1 MKRFSPKT
9 FTCRSITLWW
19 IPSLFVAAPLAA
31 AAPLQEARVSQVI
44 QDVRLLG
51 AHAAPRPAAVNDKVT
66 LERAVRTGKESRA
79 ELTFTDLTITRLG
92 ANTIFSL
99 KAGAREVDLA
109 SGTILLSVPSGAAP
123 VKANTVGVTVAV
135 TGGTGLLATGPPT
148 KFMVLE
154 GIGTIYPKGHPEKAV
169 TVHGGEMVLMTA
181 DKKITQ
187 PEKFDVKLVLET
199 SALIVDF
206 PPLANLPLI
215 LTVMNQQLAQQ
226 QLAGTTSQPL
236 ARNLIDVI
244 AVTDQNVNSNP
255 ILVAVRNTT
264 PAPPVTPTPSITPPP
279 TPTPSITPPPTPTP
293 SITPPPTPSKF
304 GTPTTITSPNPYLIT
319 NGTVITTD
327 PSITTNGVTNF
338 GTIYRGQ
345 ADDGAFTVWAFGS
358 TSAFDTALGIDN
370 VFFADPNHLPI
381 ATFKFQSLSLTGN
394 PTIDLSNGG
403 GTKLALIGVDG
414 ITSGLAGGTLTFTG
428 LDLLVLATVN
438 GSINLT
444 SDVSFQDLSELA
456 MYARGAG
463 SDLILDSPIS
473 NIGILELAAEGSIQL
488 TNPGT
493 MSVGEFD
500 ATAGNSLTLQIESL
514 LLDGKASLNTLVLP
528 GTTVA
533 TGANLTLNATGDYT
547 NSSATEFSS
556 LLVMNEGAHIETGG
570 NIAVNIGGNLTA
582 TGLGSATG
590 FPEPGDFE
598 AVVQNTNGQI
608 DNGGNLNLTVTG
620 NVQVNGLAAFLQ
632 NYDETAN
639 PAGHIGTGG
648 NIDVEIGGNFTAN
661 SYVDVFLNNHA
672 GGVIDSGGNLTF
684 NIGGALTIGA
694 DAGGTGLA
702 GFSAEFVTS
711 NRYDDSAGN
720 TTSSFIGSDVSLFL
734 HAASINMAGIL
745 LPSGISNAL
754 GSVING
760 NATATWDVPG
770 NVMIQGTTPI
780 ANSLSGASWV
790 ITNDVPPVYQFTPP
804 SGGTIHGSAT
814 LTLNIG
820 GDLTIAGD
828 ASIEIENQR
837 NSQSTVPRGGTIDSD
852 ATVNITAANFSVGGE
867 LDVDIRNRNNGIGSG
882 TGGGSIGGNAVINL
896 TLSGDLTTTGTD
908 PNSGGVPGN
917 AYFYIANESDVGGS
931 GGFIGSD
938 ATINLQA
945 GSIST
950 AGLLDVEIDNFS
962 GGSIGGN
969 ALINVGVSKDIN
981 IVGGATFQILNNN
994 SGTIGGNATINMN
1007 VSGSATVT
1015 NDAAFQILGSDGAA
1029 SAAINFNGGSYDA
1042 GGTFLAFIDGDGT
1055 ITFNNSSAHADVLK
1069 VGALGTNGVLN
1080 IGGGTLSADTTLE
1093 LYASGSKGQL
1103 NFVSNV
1109 TLGGNSIKILAANSV
1124 TIFNNI
1130 VVTIGG
1136 STPAQV
1142 YTNNANYTG
1151 FGGNGTTT
1159 GTFAGAG
1166 ANNPLPLNQAPPFGP
1181 SSPVPPTVTRGG
1193 GTLPSGRTG
1202 GTINVNNTAE
1212 LLALLD
1218 GAVVGLDGRI
1228 TIPDSKSATS
1238 RRDANQTNINRL
1250 SRLEH
1255 QLAIQRIRDR
1265 GITRIGGGKV
1275 AAAQ

>member
-1 MKRFSPKT
+1 MKRFFAKT
-9 FTCRSITLWW
+9 FAGRSIALWW
-19 IPSLFVAAPLAA
+19 ISLFFVGATPLAS

-44 QDVRLLG
+44 QDVRLLE
-51 AHAAPRPAAVNDKVT
+51 AHAAPRPAVVNDKVT
-66 LERAVRTGKESRA
+66 LQRAVRTGKESRA
-79 ELTFTDLTITRLG
+79 ELTFADLTITRLG

-99 KAGAREVDLA
+99 KAGAREVDLT
-109 SGTILLSVPSGAAP
+109 SGTILLTVPSGRSPSQGQHNKRYRCRYGRHRSFGDWSAD
-123 VKANTVGVTVAV
+123 KIH
-135 TGGTGLLATGPPT
+135 GPRRDRYR
-148 KFMVLE
+148 F
-154 GIGTIYPKGHPEKAV
+154 IPKGHPEKAV

-199 SALIVDF
+199 SPLIVDF
-206 PPLANLPLI
+206 PPLTNLPLI
-215 LTVMNQQLAQQ
+215 LAVMNQQLAEQ
-226 QLAGTTSQPL
+226 QLAGATSQAL

-244 AVTDQNVNSNP
+244 DVTDQNANSNP
-255 ILVAVRNTT
+255 ILVAVTST
-264 PAPPVTPTPSITPPP
+264 PVTPTPSITPPP

-304 GTPTTITSPNPYLIT
+304 GTPATITSPNPYLIT
-319 NGTVITTD
+319 SGTVITTD

-338 GTIYRGQ
+338 GTIYRGST
-345 ADDGAFTVWAFGS
+345 DDGAFTLWAFGS

-381 ATFKFQSLSLTGN
+381 ATFKFQNLSLTGN

-414 ITSGLAGGTLTFTG
+414 ITSGPPGGTLTFTG

-500 ATAGNSLTLQIESL
+500 ATAGNNLTLQIESL

-734 HAASINMAGIL
+734 HAASIDMAGIL

-790 ITNDVPPVYQFTPP
+790 ITNDVPAVYQFTPP

-828 ASIEIENQR
+828 AFIAILNQR
-837 NSQSTVPRGGTIDSD
+837 NSQSTVPSGGTIDSD

-867 LDVDIRNRNNGIGSG
+867 LDVDVRNRNNGMGSG

-908 PNSGGVPGN
+908 PNTGGVPGN

-962 GGSIGGN
+962 GGSIGGD
-969 ALINVGVSKDIN
+969 ALINVGVSNDIN
-981 IVGGATFQILNNN
+981 IVGDATFQILNNN
-994 SGTIGGNATINMN
+994 SGTIGGNAAINMN

-1015 NDAAFQILGSDGAA
+1015 NDATFQILGSDGAA

-1055 ITFNNSSAHADVLK
+1055 ITFNNASAHADVLK

-1080 IGGGTLSADTTLE
+1080 IGGGMLSADTTLE

-1181 SSPVPPTVTRGG
+1181 SAPVPLLLRVAVAPFPAGEGRTAQSTSTIQRSCLPCSMELLSVPTGGSRSPIPRARLVG
-1193 GTLPSGRTG
+1193 GTR
-1202 GTINVNNTAE
+1202 
-1212 LLALLD
+1212 
-1218 GAVVGLDGRI
+1218 
-1228 TIPDSKSATS
+1228 
-1238 RRDANQTNINRL
+1238 
-1250 SRLEH
+1250 
-1255 QLAIQRIRDR
+1255 
-1265 GITRIGGGKV
+1265 ITRISTV
-1275 AAAQ
+1275 SRD

>member
-99 KAGAREVDLA
+99 KAGAREVDLT

-135 TGGTGLLATGPPT
+135 TGGTALLATGPPT

-169 TVHGGEMVLMTA
+169 SVHGGEMVLMTA

-199 SALIVDF
+199 SPLIVDF
-206 PPLANLPLI
+206 PPLTNLPLI
-215 LTVMNQQLAQQ
+215 LTVMNQQLAER
-226 QLAGTTSQPL
+226 QLAGTTSQAL

-244 AVTDQNVNSNP
+244 SVTDQNANSNP
-255 ILVAVRNTT
+255 ILIAVTST
-264 PAPPVTPTPSITPPP
+264 PVTPTPSITPPP

-304 GTPTTITSPNPYLIT
+304 GTPATITSPNPYLIT
-319 NGTVITTD
+319 SGTVITTD

-338 GTIYRGQ
+338 GTIYRGSI
-345 ADDGAFTVWAFGS
+345 DDGAFTLWAFGS

-381 ATFKFQSLSLTGN
+381 ATFKFQNLSLTGN

-414 ITSGLAGGTLTFTG
+414 ITSGPPGGTLTFTG

-500 ATAGNSLTLQIESL
+500 ATAGNNLTLQIESL

-570 NIAVNIGGNLTA
+570 NIAVNIGGNFTA

-672 GGVIDSGGNLTF
+672 GGVIDSGGNLTI

-694 DAGGTGLA
+694 DAGGIGLA

-734 HAASINMAGIL
+734 HAASIDMAGIL

-790 ITNDVPPVYQFTPP
+790 ITNDVPAVYQFTPP
-804 SGGTIHGSAT
+804 LGGTIHGSAT

-828 ASIEIENQR
+828 AFIAILNQR
-837 NSQSTVPRGGTIDSD
+837 NSQSTVPSGGTIDSRCHCEYHGCQFFGWR
-852 ATVNITAANFSVGGE
+852 ATGC
-867 LDVDIRNRNNGIGSG
+867 RHQ
-882 TGGGSIGGNAVINL
+882 
-896 TLSGDLTTTGTD
+896 
-908 PNSGGVPGN
+908 
-917 AYFYIANESDVGGS
+917 ES
-931 GGFIGSD
+931 
-938 ATINLQA
+938 
-945 GSIST
+945 
-950 AGLLDVEIDNFS
+950 
-962 GGSIGGN
+962 
-969 ALINVGVSKDIN
+969 
-981 IVGGATFQILNNN
+981 
-994 SGTIGGNATINMN
+994 
-1007 VSGSATVT
+1007 
-1015 NDAAFQILGSDGAA
+1015 
-1029 SAAINFNGGSYDA
+1029 
-1042 GGTFLAFIDGDGT
+1042 
-1055 ITFNNSSAHADVLK
+1055 
-1069 VGALGTNGVLN
+1069 
-1080 IGGGTLSADTTLE
+1080 
-1093 LYASGSKGQL
+1093 
-1103 NFVSNV
+1103 
-1109 TLGGNSIKILAANSV
+1109 
-1124 TIFNNI
+1124 
-1130 VVTIGG
+1130 
-1136 STPAQV
+1136 
-1142 YTNNANYTG
+1142 
-1151 FGGNGTTT
+1151 
-1159 GTFAGAG
+1159 
-1166 ANNPLPLNQAPPFGP
+1166 
-1181 SSPVPPTVTRGG
+1181 
-1193 GTLPSGRTG
+1193 
-1202 GTINVNNTAE
+1202 
-1212 LLALLD
+1212 
-1218 GAVVGLDGRI
+1218 
-1228 TIPDSKSATS
+1228 
-1238 RRDANQTNINRL
+1238 
-1250 SRLEH
+1250 
-1255 QLAIQRIRDR
+1255 
-1265 GITRIGGGKV
+1265 
-1275 AAAQ
+1275 

>member
-1 MKRFSPKT
+1 
-9 FTCRSITLWW
+9 
-19 IPSLFVAAPLAA
+19 
-31 AAPLQEARVSQVI
+31 
-44 QDVRLLG
+44 
-51 AHAAPRPAAVNDKVT
+51 
-66 LERAVRTGKESRA
+66 
-79 ELTFTDLTITRLG
+79 
-92 ANTIFSL
+92 
-99 KAGAREVDLA
+99 
-109 SGTILLSVPSGAAP
+109 
-123 VKANTVGVTVAV
+123 
-135 TGGTGLLATGPPT
+135 LATGPPT

-154 GIGTIYPKGHPEKAV
+154 GIGTIFPKGHPEKTV
-169 TVHGGEMVLMTA
+169 TVHGGEMVMMTA

-199 SALIVDF
+199 SPLIVDF

-215 LTVMNQQLAQQ
+215 LTVMNQQLAAQ
-226 QLAGTTSQPL
+226 QLAGTTSQAL
-236 ARNLIDVI
+236 VRNLIDVV
-244 AVTDQNVNSNP
+244 AVTDQNANSNP
-255 ILVAVRNTT
+255 ILVAVRTTT
-264 PAPPVTPTPSITPPP
+264 PAPRVTPTPSITPPP

-319 NGTVITTD
+319 GGTVITTD

-370 VFFADPNHLPI
+370 VFFADPSHLSI

-394 PTIDLSNGG
+394 PTIHLSNDG

-414 ITSGLAGGTLTFTG
+414 ITSGSPGGTLTFTG
-428 LDLLVLATVN
+428 LDLLMLATVN

-444 SDVSFQDLSELA
+444 SDVSFQNLSELA
-456 MYARGAG
+456 MYARGAS

-473 NIGILELAAEGSIQL
+473 NIGILDLAAEGSIQL

-493 MSVGEFD
+493 MSVGELD
-500 ATAGNSLTLQIESL
+500 AAAGSNLTLQIGGSL
-514 LLDGKASLNTLVLP
+514 LTDGKVRFETLVLS

-533 TGANLTLNATGDYT
+533 TGGNLTLNVTGDYA

-620 NVQVNGLAAFLQ
+620 NVLVNGLGAFLQ

-648 NIDVEIGGNFTAN
+648 NIDIEIGGNFTAN
-661 SYVDVFLNNHA
+661 SYVDVFLNNNA

-684 NIGGALTIGA
+684 NIGGALTIGG
-694 DAGGTGLA
+694 DAGGVGLA
-702 GFSAEFVTS
+702 GASAEFVIS

-720 TTSSFIGSDVSLFL
+720 TTPPVIGSDVSLFL

-754 GSVING
+754 GGVIDG

-780 ANSLSGASWV
+780 ADLLSGASWV
-790 ITNDVPPVYQFTPP
+790 ITNDVPAVYQFAPP

-820 GDLTIAGD
+820 GDLTVAGD

-837 NSQSTVPRGGTIDSD
+837 NAQSTVPRGGTIDSD
-852 ATVNITAANFSVGGE
+852 ATVNLTAANFSVGGE

-882 TGGGSIGGNAVINL
+882 TGGGTIGQNAAINL

-908 PNSGGVPGN
+908 RNSGGVPGN

-969 ALINVGVSKDIN
+969 AAINVTTDTLSVSGSLGSTIN
-981 IVGGATFQILNNN
+981 NSN

-1015 NDAAFQILGSDGAA
+1015 NDAVFQILGSGGAA

-1042 GGTFLAFIDGDGT
+1042 GGTFLAFIDRDGT
-1055 ITFNNSSAHADVLK
+1055 ITFNNASAHADVLK

-1093 LYASGSKGQL
+1093 LYAPGSKGQL

-1136 STPAQV
+1136 SNPAHV

-1166 ANNPLPLNQAPPFGP
+1166 ANNPLPLSQAPPFGP
-1181 SSPVPPTVTRGG
+1181 SSSVPPTVTHGG
-1193 GTLPSGRTG
+1193 GTLPSGRRTG

-1218 GAVVGLDGRI
+1218 GGVVGPDGRI
-1228 TIPDSKSATS
+1228 TIPDSKSAAS
-1238 RRDANQTNINRL
+1238 RREPNQTSISRL

-1265 GITRIGGGKV
+1265 GITRVGGGKV